1 MNCHRSACAFTWAPH
16 GARPPGAPAHAC
28 APANSITWP
37 AIYLAGLGLIALGML
52 LLWLLSLRL
61 RNAAIVDIFWGTGF
75 VLLAWMYFA
84 LGAGYLPRQ
93 LLVAALVTIWGAR
106 LSPHIWQRNRGRPE
120 DFRYR
125 AWRLQWGG
133 SFVWRSLLQV
143 FLLQGALLWLISAPL
158 LLAQA
163 QPAPAA
169 LGRLDALGTL
179 LWLAGFAFEAG
190 GDWQLQRFKANPANA
205 GRVLD
210 SGLWRY
216 TRHPNYFG
224 DALIWWGLYLLAA
237 ASPLGAWAITS
248 PLLMTVLLMR
258 VSGVTM
264 LEQTLAQR
272 PAYREYIARTPAFFP
287 WWPKRTE

>member
-1 MNCHRSACAFTWAPH
+1 MSL
-16 GARPPGAPAHAC
+16 
-28 APANSITWP
+28 P
-37 AIYLAGLGLIALGML
+37 AIYFAGLGMIAGCM
-52 LLWLLSLRL
+52 LWLLSLSL
-61 RNAAIVDIFWGTGF
+61 GNAAIVDNFWGCSF

-106 LSPHIWQRNRGRPE
+106 LSTHIWQRNRGRPE

-125 AWRLQWGG
+125 AWRLQWAG

-169 LGRLDALGTL
+169 LGRLGALGTL
-179 LWLAGFAFEAG
+179 LWLEGFAFEAG
-190 GDWQLQRFKANPANA
+190 GNWQPQRFKAKPANA

-216 TRHPNYFG
+216 TRHRIYFG
-224 DALIWWGLYLLAA
+224 DAIIWWGLYLLAA
-237 ASPLGAWAITS
+237 ASPL
-248 PLLMTVLLMR
+248 LMTVLLMR
-258 VSGVTM
+258 IFGVTL
-264 LEQTLAQR
+264 LEQTLAQH

>member
-1 MNCHRSACAFTWAPH
+1 M
-16 GARPPGAPAHAC
+16 
-28 APANSITWP
+28 TWP

-61 RNAAIVDIFWGTGF
+61 RNAAIVDIFWGCGF

-106 LSPHIWQRNRGRPE
+106 LSTHIWQRNRGRPE

-125 AWRLQWGG
+125 AWRLQWAG

-158 LLAQA
+158 LLAIA
-163 QPAPAA
+163 QTAPAA

-190 GDWQLQRFKANPANA
+190 GDWQLQRFKANPANN

-237 ASPLGAWAITS
+237 ASPLGAWAIAS

-287 WWPKRTE
+287 WWPKRAG